1 MRKRTVAKIQKKCLH
16 RFRKPLLYPFEL
28 WGQAVAFQWPHVYSR
43 QRRSGQA
50 RYVVDIGLINGKR
63 ERPSFM
69 TKAEAGTFAELK
81 RTERQNQGTA
91 ALALPQA
98 IKPIFDSL
106 KRCTPGFQ

>member
-1 MRKRTVAKIQKKCLH
+1 
-16 RFRKPLLYPFEL
+16 
-28 WGQAVAFQWPHVYSR
+28 
-43 QRRSGQA
+43 
-50 RYVVDIGLINGKR
+50 
-63 ERPSFM
+63 M